1 MKAEDVK
8 KIAVIGAG
16 DMGHGITA
24 AFLMGGFAVAMRDI
38 EQEYVDRGVAGIKRS
53 FDRFK
58 SRGKLSEEAYCQS
71 RLKMAANSNENCRL
85 KNAACLR

>member
-58 SRGKLSEEAYCQS
+58 SRG
-71 RLKMAANSNENCRL
+71 N
-85 KNAACLR
+85 